1 MREGFTIRLLEHRD
15 APLVANLLA
24 MYIQQSKYANR
35 TLSAEKLPKT
45 IFEVVEYDQN
55 LGLVVEDSDGV
66 GRGAFLG
73 GLFSN
78 PLFDGNDALEYGFAL
93 DPSMR
98 EHTRDATKA
107 VIGAFEDWARTKG
120 ASEVKYTIGSGIPGK
135 TLESIFD
142 ETGYER
148 FGYCARKEL

>member
-24 MYIQQSKYANR
+24 MYIQQSKYASR
-35 TLSAEKLPKT
+35 TLSAEKLPKS

-55 LGLVVEDSDGV
+55 LGLVVEDADGV
-66 GRGAFLG
+66 GRGACLG
-73 GLFSN
+73 GVFSN

>member
-1 MREGFTIRLLEHRD
+1 MSDFTIRLMEHKD
-15 APLVANLLA
+15 APLVAGLLA
-24 MYIQQSKYANR
+24 MYINQSKYANR
-35 TLSAEKLPKT
+35 VLDAEKLPRT
-45 IFEVVEYDQN
+45 IFEVVEYEQN
-55 LGLVVEDSDGV
+55 LGLVVEDSEGV

-78 PLFDGNDALEYGFAL
+78 PLFNGDDALEYGFAL

-98 EHTRDATKA
+98 QHTREATKS
-107 VIGAFEDWARTKG
+107 VIWTFEEWARGKG
-120 ASEVKYTIGSGIPGK
+120 AQEVKYTIGSGIPGK